1 MYPEKPPEPER
12 PYYHQPQEPR
22 RPDYQQPPGAEHP
35 YCQRPPN
42 GSWQHQPGPYRPHAP
57 VPYQPQGPTPPQR
70 YLRHGYPPQPPRRLA
85 RLDSE
90 EVVLAAPMSFTGSA
104 ERLWK
109 LTRSAPANALA
120 TAAVYTG
127 VVLLI
132 AVAWAAVLCWY
143 LFFGLWLVPYR
154 LIRRGQRKRRR
165 EDLRHREMLTM
176 MHQMGQQQAPPDSRG
191 MLPPGGY

>member
-1 MYPEKPPEPER
+1 M
-12 PYYHQPQEPR
+12 HS
-22 RPDYQQPPGAEHP
+22 QQPPRP
-35 YCQRPPN
+35 PRRYCQQRPED
-42 GSWQHQPGPYRPHAP
+42 SWQQPPSGAYEQQGRPQYQQHDLAH
-57 VPYQPQGPTPPQR
+57 YQPQSPDR
-70 YLRHGYPPQPPRRLA
+70 YQQGYPPQPPYRSA

-120 TAAVYTG
+120 SAAVYAG
-127 VVLLI
+127 VVLMI
-132 AVAWAAVLCWY
+132 TVVWAAVLCWY
-143 LFFGLWLVPYR
+143 FFFGLWLVPYR

-176 MHQMGQQQAPPDSRG
+176 MHQVGQQPPPPRSRG
-191 MLPPGGY
+191 QLPPGY

>member
-1 MYPEKPPEPER
+1 MHSQPP
-12 PYYHQPQEPR
+12 QPPR
-22 RPDYQQPPGAEHP
+22 RYGRQPP
-35 YCQRPPN
+35 Q
-42 GSWQHQPGPYRPHAP
+42 
-57 VPYQPQGPTPPQR
+57 
-70 YLRHGYPPQPPRRLA
+70 GYPPQPPGSPYQQQGSPQYQQRDLAPYQQQSPAPYQEQGYPREPPYRPA

-120 TAAVYTG
+120 SAAVYAG
-127 VVLLI
+127 VILLI
-132 AVAWAAVLCWY
+132 IVAWAAVLCWY
-143 LFFGLWLVPYR
+143 FFFGLWLVPYR

-176 MHQMGQQQAPPDSRG
+176 MHQVGQQPPPRSRG
-191 MLPPGGY
+191 QLPPGY